1 VPDEVFTREYQPP
14 STVADGLRPNLV
26 QALELLKQ
34 AGWVVREMRLVNA
47 ETGRPLTFEILLD
60 DPGFER
66 ITLPFVKNLER
77 LGVTARVRTVD
88 SAQYEYR
95 AKQFDFDMTVG
106 LFPQSSSPGNE
117 QIDYWASVSANTPGS
132 RNLPGVRDPV
142 VDRLIELLIAAP
154 DRAALVARTRALDR
168 VLLWGHYV
176 IPQFHIAAFRVAY
189 WDRFGRPSVPPKYEI
204 GVDTWWVDPQKTGSR
219 R

>member
-1 VPDEVFTREYQPP
+1 
-14 STVADGLRPNLV
+14 
-26 QALELLKQ
+26 
-34 AGWVVREMRLVNA
+34 VNA

-60 DPGFER
+60 DPTYER

-95 AKQFDFDMTVG
+95 MKQFDFDMTMAV
-106 LFPQSSSPGNE
+106 FPQSSSPGNE
-117 QIDYWASVSANTPGS
+117 QVDYWASVSAETPGS
-132 RNLPGVRDPV
+132 RNYPGVRDPV

-168 VLLWGHYV
+168 VLLWGQYV
-176 IPQFHIAAFRVAY
+176 IPHFHIAAFRVVY
-189 WDRFGRPSVPPKYEI
+189 WNRFGRPAVAPKYEL